1 MTDMTGNPAAAGY
14 QRAPL
19 GTRFV
24 AFLIDVVLVGI
35 PVAIIAAIVAR
46 ILGLGVV
53 DDLISLAAGTY
64 ILGFGSGLSGFTPG
78 KRQQGAMLLSTETFR
93 PVGGGVGAAR
103 YLLAGFLT
111 VLCLADII
119 ALVASGRRI
128 SDRILNTDVYHVQPG
143 EIMPIFPN
151 GKPF

>member
-1 MTDMTGNPAAAGY
+1 MSARCRGLTAAGGKG
-14 QRAPL
+14 QSPQL
-19 GTRFV
+19 KLTGE
-24 AFLIDVVLVGI
+24 
-35 PVAIIAAIVAR
+35 AARCEEALHSR
-46 ILGLGVV
+46 PG
-53 DDLISLAAGTY
+53 
-64 ILGFGSGLSGFTPG
+64 LGFGSGLSGFTPG